1 MKFIFPLFLSLSLSA
16 CAMQPKQQGLS
27 KKNESEF
34 STIDLH
40 KTADE
45 AYDRSDWTE
54 SEKYY
59 EKLVNIVPDLPQ
71 YWYRLG
77 NIYTFTNRIDD
88 AVIAYRQAITL
99 APADAD
105 VWLNLGMAHMKQAIQ
120 SFNAMENNVDSNNPS
135 SIKGQKLLDE
145 ILKILE
151 QSQ

>member
-1 MKFIFPLFLSLSLSA
+1 MKYIFPLFLGLSLSA
-16 CAMQPKQQGLS
+16 CAVQPNQQVLPI
-27 KKNESEF
+27 KNESEF

-45 AYDRSDWTE
+45 AYDRSDWTK
-54 SEKYY
+54 SEEYY
-59 EKLVNIVPDLPQ
+59 EKLVNLVPDLPL

-77 NIYTFTNRIDD
+77 NIYTYTNRIDD

-99 APADAD
+99 TPTDAD
-105 VWLNLGMAHMKQAIQ
+105 LWLNLGLAHMKQATQ

-135 SIKGQKLLDE
+135 SIKGKKLLEE

-151 QSQ
+151 QS